1 MVLTMHFFI
10 CKGDITMPDYE
21 KLYHK
26 LFNEIT
32 ATIENLQKVQQDA
45 EEMYLDMCE
54 EEFPEGED
62 LEEESY
68 NN

>member
-1 MVLTMHFFI
+1 
-10 CKGDITMPDYE
+10 MPDYE

-32 ATIENLQKVQQDA
+32 ETIEKLQKVQQDA

-54 EEFPEGED
+54 KEYPNGED
-62 LEEESY
+62 WEELKQ
-68 NN
+68 

>member
-1 MVLTMHFFI
+1 
-10 CKGDITMPDYE
+10 MPNYE

-32 ATIENLQKVQQDA
+32 ETIEKLQKIQQDA

-54 EEFPEGED
+54 EEFPNDED
-62 LEEESY
+62 LEALEEER
-68 NN
+68 